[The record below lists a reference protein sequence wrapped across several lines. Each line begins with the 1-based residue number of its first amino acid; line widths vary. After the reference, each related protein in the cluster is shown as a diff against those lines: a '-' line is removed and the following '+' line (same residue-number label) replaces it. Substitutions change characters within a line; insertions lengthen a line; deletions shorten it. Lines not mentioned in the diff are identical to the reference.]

1 MTFGKS
7 VGNNPTRYSCKGSY
21 PVMGVYRARSLL
33 GLSAEALHRLLIG
46 WLGDPD
52 LQYGP

>member
-1 MTFGKS
+1 
-7 VGNNPTRYSCKGSY
+7 
-21 PVMGVYRARSLL
+21 MGVYRARSLL

-52 LQYGP
+52 LQYGPQKGTLRNGCIS